1 MLPPSQSLT
10 STVLNG
16 MGNGMTVGGIP
27 LIVAETS
34 AFFTKRNLKPREMM
48 IYSSLLAAG
57 AVIGAVFGVA
67 EAKQITNYRNSLN
80 DEINRLHDKEAT
92 NDQKIDA
99 LMKKG
104 KVHDFL
110 LRGITLNLAKVKPP
124 KENFIVLEESQLKL
138 QR

>member
-1 MLPPSQSLT
+1 MEEDSTEKPVAKSAVMLPPSQSLT

-99 LMKKG
+99 LMKAVG
-104 KVHDFL
+104 
-110 LRGITLNLAKVKPP
+110 AKTTPEP
-124 KENFIVLEESQLKL
+124 T
-138 QR
+138 R

>member
-1 MLPPSQSLT
+1 
-10 STVLNG
+10 

-99 LMKKG
+99 LMKAVG
-104 KVHDFL
+104 
-110 LRGITLNLAKVKPP
+110 AKTTPEP
-124 KENFIVLEESQLKL
+124 T
-138 QR
+138 R